1 MLDRG
6 EVGWSRIPV
15 PMSDAACE
23 FIPKLGEQRI
33 KLGGALTADGQEVR
47 GGHWTEDKSQDLRMV
62 HIGGCCTGKVLNL
75 CFMNVEGGEENT
87 WWWFRARI
95 TRDTLLVVNSSETC

>member
-23 FIPKLGEQRI
+23 FIPKLGKQRI

-47 GGHWTEDKSQDLRMV
+47 GGHWTEDESQDLRMV
-62 HIGGCCTGKVLNL
+62 NIFFVDSSILESDH
-75 CFMNVEGGEENT
+75 
-87 WWWFRARI
+87 
-95 TRDTLLVVNSSETC
+95 NSMLTYYIND

>member
-15 PMSDAACE
+15 PVSDAACE

-47 GGHWTEDKSQDLRMV
+47 GGHWTEDESQGLSYCRWVIRRNCYSMFSIIICTCEV
-62 HIGGCCTGKVLNL
+62 HSGG
-75 CFMNVEGGEENT
+75 
-87 WWWFRARI
+87 
-95 TRDTLLVVNSSETC
+95 

>member
-23 FIPKLGEQRI
+23 FIPELGEQRI
-33 KLGGALTADGQEVR
+33 KLGRALTGDGQEVR
-47 GGHWTEDKSQDLRMV
+47 RGHWTEDESQGLRMV
-62 HIGGCCTGKVLNL
+62 NIFFVYSSILESDH
-75 CFMNVEGGEENT
+75 
-87 WWWFRARI
+87 
-95 TRDTLLVVNSSETC
+95 NSMLTYYIND

>member
-6 EVGWSRIPV
+6 EVGWSRISV

-47 GGHWTEDKSQDLRMV
+47 GGHWTEDESQDFRMV
-62 HIGGCCTGKVLNL
+62 NIFFVYSSILESDH
-75 CFMNVEGGEENT
+75 
-87 WWWFRARI
+87 
-95 TRDTLLVVNSSETC
+95 NSMLTYYIND